1 MKWWNSSS
9 SSVMA
14 LSKLPLSTIF
24 FLLYTSL
31 FTISQGNWQKPHL
44 IIHFFKKLRTT
55 LLWYS
60 CFCVKFAALS
70 SKIAVAQIKAKTT
83 TSFNVYW
90 YKKKRERVSSGFDRV
105 ARVPGDPPGRPGF
118 TGPTPKRGFASTRTG
133 PMPGRPGPESTRW
146 ADPSFK
152 TLKIGVPL

>member
-90 YKKKRERVSSGFDRV
+90 YKKKENGSQAGLTGWPGSRATLRVDRVSPGQLLSGV
-105 ARVPGDPPGRPGF
+105 LPPPGPVPCPGGRVPSRPAGLI
-118 TGPTPKRGFASTRTG
+118 RV
-133 PMPGRPGPESTRW
+133 
-146 ADPSFK
+146 
-152 TLKIGVPL
+152 LKLWK